1 MNSQIS
7 TTFIK
12 HIHQTENKENIESNY
27 DQHTR
32 ISITTIITNM
42 NMNMDMNMNIE
53 IAINGPILFKREYK
67 ID

>member
-12 HIHQTENKENIESNY
+12 HICQTENKENIESNY

-42 NMNMDMNMNIE
+42 IMDMNMNIE
-53 IAINGPILFKREYK
+53 IAINGPRVFKREYK

>member
-12 HIHQTENKENIESNY
+12 HIRQTENKENIESNY

-42 NMNMDMNMNIE
+42 NMDMNMNIE
-53 IAINGPILFKREYK
+53 IAINGPRVFKREYK